1 MAAAVPDKQ
10 PPAGDP
16 NAAELD
22 LDDAENP
29 QDAFDRATFLN
40 VFVQGPPWN
49 LRLGQCS
56 NGMQPAPPL
65 SLASGTPQQTRTY
78 LVNSV
83 TYLGKERMD
92 DEGSEILHLC
102 SSVYYRSRI
111 FALPIL
117 ASEQIGV
124 AAIAV
129 CVRGLT
135 RGGGIDACLKTHV
148 PAKEMIAL
156 SALFQTAFFRRAPIN
171 T

>member
-1 MAAAVPDKQ
+1 
-10 PPAGDP
+10 
-16 NAAELD
+16 
-22 LDDAENP
+22 
-29 QDAFDRATFLN
+29 
-40 VFVQGPPWN
+40 
-49 LRLGQCS
+49 
-56 NGMQPAPPL
+56 MQPAPPL
-65 SLASGTPQQTRTY
+65 SLASGIPQKTRTDI
-78 LVNSV
+78 VNSV

-156 SALFQTAFFRRAPIN
+156 SALINPDTNRFNPADFVRPRILRGVHNVTVRAGEVVHG
-171 T
+171 TGDM